1 MVDYLYCRLVTH
13 LRSSADLVLTMAS
26 LSSPGVSAL
35 LHTRLSL
42 RLGWDPELEHGADW
56 SVSHIMFLTSW
67 RYLVV
72 SQVKLSHLRLSLSVD
87 QS

>member
-1 MVDYLYCRLVTH
+1 MTH

-26 LSSPGVSAL
+26 LRSPGVSAL

-42 RLGWDPELEHGADW
+42 KLGWDPELEQGADW
-56 SVSHIMFLTSW
+56 SVSHIMFLTSF
-67 RYLVV
+67 RYLEV
-72 SQVKLSHLRLSLSVD
+72 SNVKLSHLRLSLSVD